1 MVNLFGEYVAP
12 ELVAEMAENP
22 ESYNMEGETRELTVL
37 FCDVRGFTTISE
49 GLSANQ
55 LREYINLY
63 LTAMSEDIR
72 GNRGTLDKYIGDAVM
87 AFWGAPVALSDH
99 ASRAVATALKMLE
112 TANKLNA
119 DFLARNW
126 PELKIGIGLNT
137 GDMRVGDMG
146 SKIRRAYTVM
156 GDAVNLGS
164 RLEGITKEYGVG
176 LVVGEVTKLAAPEFA
191 YRELD
196 RVRVKGKNEPVPI
209 FEPVGLD
216 KDIDNNTRAELDLW
230 HEALALVRAQQ
241 WDGAERLLRKLH
253 ESYPERK
260 LYDLYL
266 ERIVYY
272 REEPPGEG
280 WDGVTTFKTK

>member
-1 MVNLFGEYVAP
+1 
-12 ELVAEMAENP
+12 
-22 ESYNMEGETRELTVL
+22 
-37 FCDVRGFTTISE
+37 
-49 GLSANQ
+49 
-55 LREYINLY
+55 
-63 LTAMSEDIR
+63 
-72 GNRGTLDKYIGDAVM
+72 
-87 AFWGAPVALSDH
+87 
-99 ASRAVATALKMLE
+99 
-112 TANKLNA
+112 
-119 DFLARNW
+119 
-126 PELKIGIGLNT
+126 
-137 GDMRVGDMG
+137 
-146 SKIRRAYTVM
+146 M

-176 LVVGEVTKLAAPEFA
+176 LVVGEATKLAASEFA

-230 HEALALVRAQQ
+230 HDALSLVRAQQ
-241 WDGAERLLRKLH
+241 WDEAERLLRKLH

-260 LYDLYL
+260 LYGLYL
-266 ERIVYY
+266 ERIAYY